1 MLLVASSGGSHQF
14 SSADTG
20 LVIAVVVLIAL
31 SAMFALSETA
41 LTRISRVKAYSLK
54 EEGRRGAASLYR
66 LVEQPERNLPVVL
79 FLLEICTLVAATMV
93 GVVADN
99 VLGPWGVVAATGFEI
114 IVIFVFAELAPKIW
128 AVQHAERAALFMSP
142 FLAALV
148 SFAPLRWTVQALIR
162 VANVVL
168 PGKGIKEGPYVTEQE
183 LLAMADTA
191 ADEAVIEREERRLI
205 HSIIDFGDTVAR
217 EVMVP
222 RPDMVTVPVTGSVH
236 DAADVA
242 SSEGFSRIPVYGNNI
257 DDIVGIAYL
266 KDLMRAEREG
276 RAGVPVTE
284 VMREAQFVPES
295 KRIAEVMRE
304 MQAGKHHLAIVVDE
318 YGGTAGLVTLEDVLE
333 ELVGEISDEYDVE
346 RPRIEHLPDGQLQV
360 DGGLSID
367 EINEFAGLELPQGD
381 WDTVGGL
388 VYSLLGH
395 VPEEGEAARYDT
407 FCLVAQKVE
416 GRRIAQVLIG
426 PVPPDDG
433 TNQEVPREAAGTAGG
448 DGAAG
453 AEGDRATAGNVDDN
467 LGTATDGPGTG
478 TGAGAGATGV
488 PERPGLGQAAAGR

>member
-1 MLLVASSGGSHQF
+1 
-14 SSADTG
+14 
-20 LVIAVVVLIAL
+20 
-31 SAMFALSETA
+31 
-41 LTRISRVKAYSLK
+41 
-54 EEGRRGAASLYR
+54 
-66 LVEQPERNLPVVL
+66 
-79 FLLEICTLVAATMV
+79 
-93 GVVADN
+93 
-99 VLGPWGVVAATGFEI
+99 
-114 IVIFVFAELAPKIW
+114 
-128 AVQHAERAALFMSP
+128 
-142 FLAALV
+142 
-148 SFAPLRWTVQALIR
+148 LIR
-162 VANVVL
+162 VANIVL

-222 RPDMVTVPVTGSVH
+222 RPDMVTVPVTASVH
-236 DAADVA
+236 EAADVA
-242 SSEGFSRIPVYGNNI
+242 SSEGFSRIPVYGTNI

-276 RAGVPVTE
+276 RAGVPVPE
-284 VMREAQFVPES
+284 VMRQAQFVPES

-333 ELVGEISDEYDVE
+333 E
-346 RPRIEHLPDGQLQV
+346 HLDSGHLQV

-367 EINEFAGLELPQGD
+367 EINELSGVELPQGD

-395 VPEEGEAARYDT
+395 VPEEGEVARCDSYQ
-407 FCLVAQKVE
+407 LVAQKVE

-426 PVPPDDG
+426 PVPPDDEPG
-433 TNQEVPREAAGTAGG
+433 KPDVQLAASSANDETNGGPTVLAGAADEVAPGPDDGSGAGASSGAAHGPIPG
-448 DGAAG
+448 DGA
-453 AEGDRATAGNVDDN
+453 T
-467 LGTATDGPGTG
+467 TATSS
-478 TGAGAGATGV
+478 
-488 PERPGLGQAAAGR
+488 ERPDIGQAAAGR